1 MDINTL
7 RGLSTILVMIVFI
20 GICLWAFNGKKKKDF
35 DDAANLPFQDDDIAE
50 RTLIETER
58 KNHD

>member
-20 GICLWAFNGKKKKDF
+20 GIVIWAFSRKRKSKF
-35 DDAANLPFQDDDIAE
+35 DDAANLPFADEEINK
-50 RTLIETER
+50 RTLNESEQDKR
-58 KNHD
+58 